1 MIYSR
6 GSSVKQ
12 KSLGQSIMVLDFFD
26 ECNGYFLHV
35 GDCVMIK
42 VHKDGYFNGDSSMQQ
57 VEKAVDIFE
66 TKYPHAHG
74 RFLFDNAPLHKKI
87 ADDHLN
93 AEKMNAVPGGK
104 QPILR
109 DMNAEKMREKLNT
122 SEDFKAQ
129 KIILEEMFVY
139 IIPNI
144 TVNLHMQPY

>member
-1 MIYSR
+1 
-6 GSSVKQ
+6 
-12 KSLGQSIMVLDFFD
+12 
-26 ECNGYFLHV
+26 
-35 GDCVMIK
+35 
-42 VHKDGYFNGDSSMQQ
+42 
-57 VEKAVDIFE
+57 
-66 TKYPHAHG
+66 
-74 RFLFDNAPLHKKI
+74 
-87 ADDHLN
+87 
-93 AEKMNAVPGGK
+93 MNAVPGGT